1 MQKVTTE
8 DLRKF
13 GMIPE
18 FLGRLPI
25 VFSLDAV
32 TKDMLV
38 RILNEPQ
45 NAILRQYEALLAEA
59 GSDEALAQALIA
71 GDPEIDLVQTGRF
84 IAGSQRILVNP
95 DKQPIYKVRV
105 VERVH
110 NADGSVKEEKD
121 FAARSQNIVGDF
133 PVAWTGKKMPIA
145 QAYNRFIFGRKYQ
158 LSHTS
163 GLTYDFLYA
172 MAKELHDSQSL
183 MLMAAGAKGNEP
195 LIFQE
200 NGKPYRAFLEGR
212 IDGDKYLLLMHLS
225 NLELK
230 SIL

>member
-1 MQKVTTE
+1 MRKIKIANAQKRDAEIVYGGLPRTPKYVLTLPDGERPRNVKVLKSTT
-8 DLRKF
+8 R
-13 GMIPE
+13 
-18 FLGRLPI
+18 
-25 VFSLDAV
+25 
-32 TKDMLV
+32 T
-38 RILNEPQ
+38 
-45 NAILRQYEALLAEA
+45 QYAALLAET

-71 GDPEIDLVQTGRF
+71 GDPEIDLAQTGRF
-84 IAGSQRILVNP
+84 ISGSQRILVNP

-110 NADGSVKEEKD
+110 NADGSVKEEKE